1 MNDDTYALRMIAIA
15 NAEIMRVNLRIESMK
30 AENSHS
36 MSIGKSPAYDEKSFL
51 NEEAGINYALSLLH
65 S

>member
-30 AENSHS
+30 AENAYR
-36 MSIGKSPAYDEKSFL
+36 MYIGNTPAYDETSFL
-51 NEEAGINYALSLLH
+51 NEEAEINYAISLLQF
-65 S
+65 